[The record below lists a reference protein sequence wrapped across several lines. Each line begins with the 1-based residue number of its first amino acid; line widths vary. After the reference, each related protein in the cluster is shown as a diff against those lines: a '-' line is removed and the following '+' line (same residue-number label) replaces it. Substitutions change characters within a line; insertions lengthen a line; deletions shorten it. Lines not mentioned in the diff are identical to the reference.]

1 RQQLGET
8 ETLSRVEVLLSDRVV
23 KGIESGYFPAPA
35 GSLVRL
41 FHGLSRADRLT
52 VAMELHGDRA
62 LVWNQG
68 EDTGGYGVEYVQRQQ
83 TCIGGGTTEM
93 ARNIISERILGMPRE
108 PAADRDLPFNQ
119 VPRSG

>member
-1 RQQLGET
+1 M
-8 ETLSRVEVLLSDRVV
+8 V
-23 KGIESGYFPAPA
+23 KGIEGGFLPAPA

-41 FHGLSRADRLT
+41 FHGLSRTERQT
-52 VAMELHGDRA
+52 VAMEMQGDSA

-68 EDTGGYGVEYVQRQQ
+68 ESTGAFGVEYVQRQQ
-83 TCIGGGTTEM
+83 ACIGGGTTEM